1 MLAGGRA
8 SAARAPS
15 CPLMGERHWGAQR
28 VGQLLAPERS
38 SSCGTAP
45 RKVRQDLLRA
55 ILGAGSGAGSG
66 ASAGSG
72 SGCGSASSAFALL
85 LASIRAA
92 RALLLLRRG
101 GVCERGD
108 WRGDAGSG
116 GGSLISIARCPRA
129 GGAARVPTE
138 RH

>member
-1 MLAGGRA
+1 
-8 SAARAPS
+8 
-15 CPLMGERHWGAQR
+15 MGERHWGAQR

-45 RKVRQDLLRA
+45 CKVRQDLLRA

-72 SGCGSASSAFALL
+72 SGCGSASSAFARRF
-85 LASIRAA
+85 ASIRA
-92 RALLLLRRG
+92 RALLLRRG

-108 WRGDAGSG
+108 GRGDAGSG
-116 GGSLISIARCPRA
+116 GGSRISIVRA
-129 GGAARVPTE
+129 GGCLSVN
-138 RH
+138 